1 MAQPIW
7 TVNSRNGSGTA
18 SDSTQLADAAQTPE
32 WSNARSP
39 NSLPNA
45 TTTLTGH
52 NPNTAPKSAFKH
64 LTGQYCG

>member
-18 SDSTQLADAAQTPE
+18 SGSTQPTNTVQTPE

-45 TTTLTGH
+45 TTTRTGH
-52 NPNTAPKSAFKH
+52 NPNTAPKSAFK
-64 LTGQYCG
+64 LSTERY